1 MCMAAVE
8 AASLTPLSIACVTTE
23 SEARLF
29 IDDGLVLVSA
39 SCVFSRCSSCV
50 FLPAVTVSVG
60 IRLFGTEGGALCVGP
75 DGPGLLELPMLE
87 AAIIAFS
94 SFSVRLALC
103 KEMRAFV
110 EVSYFPGFD

>member
-8 AASLTPLSIACVTTE
+8 AASLTPLCIACVTTE

-50 FLPAVTVSVG
+50 LPPAVTVSVG
-60 IRLFGTEGGALCVGP
+60 IRVFGTEGVAVCVGH
-75 DGPGLLELPMLE
+75 DAPGLPELTLLE

-94 SFSVRLALC
+94 SFSVRPALC
-103 KEMRAFV
+103 
-110 EVSYFPGFD
+110 